1 MLVFFKPERLRAPA
15 RLSAHA
21 QARDPKTVSVS
32 SVVVGIDMAKAHVNV
47 SVLGAKFD
55 AQRFDN
61 QAEAHLALTTA
72 LKLLDVALVVQ
83 AISCSPRSK
92 RRSPCPRSP

>member
-1 MLVFFKPERLRAPA
+1 M
-15 RLSAHA
+15 SA
-21 QARDPKTVSVS
+21 S
-32 SVVVGIDMAKAHVNV
+32 SAVVGIDMAKAHVNV
-47 SVLGAKFD
+47 TVLSAKFD

-61 QAEAHLALTTA
+61 QAEAHSALTTA

-83 AISCSPRSK
+83 VISCSPRSK